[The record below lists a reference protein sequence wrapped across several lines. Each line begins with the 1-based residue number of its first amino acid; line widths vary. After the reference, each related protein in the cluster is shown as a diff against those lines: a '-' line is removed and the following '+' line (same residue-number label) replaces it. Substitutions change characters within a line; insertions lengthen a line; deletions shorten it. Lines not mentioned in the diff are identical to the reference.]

1 MKLIALTE
9 FCTGKIYH
17 VEPRQID
24 EFYENSRLRLISKRF
39 AFHEEISRIESD
51 QSLILRIKNSKTPL
65 DPFHILGTLLL
76 KLFDARGELFHAA
89 MHTNIVVDT
98 GKAAVIDR
106 LQAASPAV
114 HDYMAIGT
122 GNTAAAAG
130 DTALQTETGTR
141 VQGALTQPTATTD
154 RLISTFAA
162 GNGTAAITET
172 GRLNASSSGNLFCRS
187 VFAAVNKGASDSLQ
201 ITYDITVS

>member
-9 FCTGKIYH
+9 FCSGKIYH

-24 EFYENSRLRLISKRF
+24 EFYEESRKKLTSRFPDRSNLIARLAS
-39 AFHEEISRIESD
+39 SRH
-51 QSLILRIKNSKTPL
+51 PL
-65 DPFHILGTLLL
+65 DGFGLFGTLLL
-76 KLFDARGELFHAA
+76 KVFDLNGELYRAA
-89 MHTNIVVDT
+89 MHTNLVVDT

-122 GNTAAAAG
+122 GTTAAAAG

-162 GNGTAAITET
+162 GNGTAAITEA

-187 VFAAVNKGASDSLQ
+187 VFSAVNKGASDSLQ